1 MNHVQMLELPLEG
14 VLNVR
19 ELGGLPLDGGRI
31 VSPGKLIRTGRLS
44 EMTQEDR
51 RKLSERWNITTIVD
65 LRNDQE
71 VAEHPDPEWEGVR
84 YYQVPIFPGIA
95 AGISKEDG
103 GAMTMEQ
110 KLIHLASRYSN
121 GRASKL
127 LNEMYPKMVREE
139 FCIQGIRRF
148 FELLLE
154 HEDGALIWHCTSG
167 KDRTGLTGAL
177 LLHVLGADWDT
188 IVQEYLHTNEQIRE
202 YREHILEVLRKNQIE
217 EETIQQVTILESV
230 DLAYLENCWQAM
242 TQDWGSVDF
251 FLEKRLGLTAEKRCL
266 LRERYTESVDVV

>member
-1 MNHVQMLELPLEG
+1 MYIQELPLEG

-19 ELGGLPLDGGRI
+19 ELGGLPLRDGRM
-31 VSPGKLIRTGRLS
+31 VSYGKLIRTGRLS
-44 EMTQEDR
+44 EMTQEDKE
-51 RKLSERWNITTIVD
+51 KLSKQWNITTIVD

-71 VAEHPDPEWEGVR
+71 VAEHPDPQWEGAS

-95 AGISKEDG
+95 SGISKEDG

-110 KLIHLASRYSN
+110 KLLFLASRYSN

-127 LNEMYPKMVREE
+127 LNEMYPKMVRED
-139 FCIQGIRRF
+139 FCVQGIRRF

-177 LLHVLGADWDT
+177 LLYVLGADMDT
-188 IVQEYLHTNEQIRE
+188 IAKEYLHTNQQIRE
-202 YREHILEVLRKNQIE
+202 YRENILEVLRRNQVE

-230 DLAYLENCWQAM
+230 DLAYLENCWRAM
-242 TQDWGSVDF
+242 TEEWGSVDA
-251 FLEKRLGLTAEKRCL
+251 FLEKRLGLTPDKQQRLKEK
-266 LRERYTESVDVV
+266 YTSLVEIV